1 MLLIVFKWNLD
12 SFFKQFTENLQRKS
26 GTIGPPKPSSGTID
40 NSLPTPLRKSESI
53 DSMKEAQ
60 YGYPT
65 PSDVRE
71 RYISILSCSTSIYI
85 RQNDMEK

>member
-1 MLLIVFKWNLD
+1 MLLIISACNFDIFLY
-12 SFFKQFTENLQRKS
+12 QLTENLQRKS
-26 GTIGPPKPSSGTID
+26 GTIGPPKPSSGSMD
-40 NSLPTPLRKSESI
+40 NSNSTPLRKSESV

-71 RYISILSCSTSIYI
+71 RYIFISSCRTLIYI
-85 RQNDMEK
+85 QKSI